1 MGNTGSDKALPS
13 AIPAADILEMIG
25 GQAVIQYEVMPA
37 TVTEGA
43 VVQYVGEDTT
53 EYVSGSWYRGEN
65 GEWVLTS
72 GGAGTMEAVETLINR
87 EDPVNVANTEYDR
100 VMARGIYIG
109 TTDMVDGV
117 TELTSGVIY
126 LVYS

>member
-1 MGNTGSDKALPS
+1 M
-13 AIPAADILEMIG
+13 ADNSFYHG
-25 GQAVIQYEVMPA
+25 GMTLVDITKD
-37 TVTEGA
+37 TVTA
-43 VVQYVGEDTT
+43 DTLAKGVT
-53 EYVSGSWYRGEN
+53 AHDKDGNSLV
-65 GEWVLTS
+65 
-72 GGAGTMEAVETLINR
+72 GTMEGGGGDTSVETLINR